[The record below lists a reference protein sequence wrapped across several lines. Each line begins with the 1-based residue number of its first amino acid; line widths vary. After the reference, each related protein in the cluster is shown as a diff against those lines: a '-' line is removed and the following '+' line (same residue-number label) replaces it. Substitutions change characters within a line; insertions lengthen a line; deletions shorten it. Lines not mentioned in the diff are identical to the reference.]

1 MKLEKKKKYCGT
13 VRPGYSRRF
22 QDLKFAPQHG
32 HNVAQL
38 LSLADPLSTSS
49 NKLSGLLTYHLIQLN
64 NLHTVATLYQSF
76 LVFFLAAFGCDTL
89 KPWLV
94 SQVFRP
100 SDSISL

>member
-1 MKLEKKKKYCGT
+1 MLQGFTRRPSHATGLHRDPLMVRLMRYTFGLSGPDRFLSCEGGMKLEKKKKNCGT

-49 NKLSGLLTYHLIQLN
+49 TNYLGFSPT
-64 NLHTVATLYQSF
+64 T
-76 LVFFLAAFGCDTL
+76 
-89 KPWLV
+89 
-94 SQVFRP
+94 
-100 SDSISL
+100 